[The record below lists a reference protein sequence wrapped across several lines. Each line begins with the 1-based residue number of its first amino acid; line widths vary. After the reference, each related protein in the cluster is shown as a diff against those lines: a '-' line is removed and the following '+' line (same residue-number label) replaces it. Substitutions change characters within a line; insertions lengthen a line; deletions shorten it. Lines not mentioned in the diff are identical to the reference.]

1 MTRLSTN
8 DFELSNV
15 EYIDFWM
22 LNPFMPK
29 YDGSPIT
36 NSGKMYFQLGTF
48 SEDIFKDSKQQFE
61 NGLSTTSQKQ
71 ATTTS
76 VFGTISQ
83 VPPIVNNFDIKDRAQ
98 QDLGFDGLNSKADFE
113 KTENTFL
120 KIISVNYRMT

>member
-1 MTRLSTN
+1 
-8 DFELSNV
+8 
-15 EYIDFWM
+15 
-22 LNPFMPK
+22 
-29 YDGSPIT
+29 
-36 NSGKMYFQLGTF
+36 MYFQLGTF

-120 KIISVNYRMT
+120 KIISVNYRMI